1 MNEKQLETTV
11 FGGGCFWCTEA
22 VFQSLKGVIS
32 VMPGY
37 MGGETARPTY
47 EQISNGDTGHAEC
60 IRITFDPQVISFT
73 DLLSVFF
80 NTHDP
85 TTTNRQGAD
94 IGTQYRSV
102 IFYTTDEQKRV
113 AEELIAELT
122 TAKAYENRI
131 VTEVKP
137 LGEFY
142 EAEDYHKDYYK
153 NNSSQAYCQLV
164 IAPKLEKLQKR
175 FAQLLV

>member
-1 MNEKQLETTV
+1 MNKKTLEIAV

-37 MGGETARPTY
+37 TGGETAHPTY
-47 EQISNGDTGHAEC
+47 DQISNGDTGHAEC
-60 IRITFDPQVISFT
+60 IKITFNPDIVSFN
-73 DLLSVFF
+73 DLLAVFF

-85 TTTNRQGAD
+85 TTINHQGAD
-94 IGTQYRSV
+94 VGTQYRSV
-102 IFYTTDEQKRV
+102 IFYTNEDQKRV
-113 AEELIAELT
+113 AEELITELT
-122 TAKAYENRI
+122 TAKVYENRV
-131 VTEVKP
+131 VTEIKP

-142 EAEDYHKDYYK
+142 EAEDYHRDYYK

-175 FAQLLV
+175 FAQLLA